1 MSDKKTLEVEL
12 RDILETEGSL
22 TDEQCSRV
30 DVIEADLDKLEIEA
44 RTENAR
50 EVASKR
56 LTRTSF
62 GVGDKNTR
70 SNTPETSAEAYAKWA
85 LTGETRGL
93 GDQLTAPDTAG
104 GYAVPLDLQDE
115 LITVL
120 NGVSGVRQCVDSRNY
135 NFDVQIAQV
144 ADRPS
149 ITNFTGEATA
159 YDAIGVTFGQVRSY
173 AFKSAAESYV
183 SEELAQDARP
193 AVIQE
198 ILAAH
203 AEAHGLFW
211 DGQYAIDGAGAAN
224 GPEKICASDAVTG
237 LNVVETA
244 ASGVIDLKDLMTAYY
259 TGLPAQYRGGN
270 FSWLM
275 HPTVEAVLRADV
287 DGNDR
292 FQLMPQ
298 AMTTFQGLP
307 SGNILGMPVVIST
320 NAPTLA
326 EAIAAPTTKSAV
338 TLIDRSSYRIFD
350 RLPMTTQRDEFS
362 KGSEGMVVFRSKLR
376 SDGRWLAPYRSVGI
390 KVKA

>member
-12 RDILETEGSL
+12 RGILETEGSL
-22 TDEQCSRV
+22 TDEQCLRV

-70 SNTPETSAEAYAKWA
+70 SNSSMTSTEAYAKWA
-85 LTGETRGL
+85 LTGDTRAL
-93 GDQLTAPDTAG
+93 GDQLTTPDTAG
-104 GYAVPLDLQDE
+104 GYAVPLDLQSE

-120 NGVSGVRQCVDSRNY
+120 NGVSGVRQCVDVRNY
-135 NFDVQIAQV
+135 DFDVQIAQV
-144 ADRPS
+144 ADRPT
-149 ITNFTGEATA
+149 ITNFTGENTT

-173 AFKSAAESYV
+173 AFKSAAESFV

-198 ILAAH
+198 ILSAH

-211 DGQYAIDGAGAAN
+211 DKQYAFTGAGTSN
-224 GPEKICASDAVTG
+224 GPEAICQSDAVTG

-244 ASGVIDLKDLMTAYY
+244 ASGVIDLADLMTAYY
-259 TGLPAQYRGGN
+259 TGLPAQYRGGS

-275 HPTVEAVLRADV
+275 HPTVEAVLRADI
-287 DGNDR
+287 DNNGR

-298 AMTTFQGLP
+298 AMSTYQGMP
-307 SGNILGMPVVIST
+307 SGNILGIPVVIST

-326 EAIAAPTTKSAV
+326 EATAGPTVAAAV

-362 KGSEGMVVFRSKLR
+362 KGSEGMVIFRSKLR

-390 KVKA
+390 KIKA

>member
-30 DVIEADLDKLEIEA
+30 DVIEADLDTLEIEA

-62 GVGDKNTR
+62 GAGDKNTR
-70 SNTPETSAEAYAKWA
+70 SNTPQTSAEAYAKWA

-93 GDQLTAPDTAG
+93 GDQLTSPDTAG

-149 ITNFTGEATA
+149 ITNFTGENTT

-173 AFKSAAESYV
+173 AFKSAAESFV

-224 GPEKICASDAVTG
+224 GPEKICGSDSVTG

-244 ASGVIDLKDLMTAYY
+244 ASGVIDLADLMTAYY

-298 AMTTFQGLP
+298 ALTTFQGLP

-338 TLIDRSSYRIFD
+338 TLMDRSSYRIFD